1 MTICWFCE
9 SSEDE
14 IESLQFCLARVD
26 GYVLIHNLKP
36 GKHNMCCMF
45 EIEMEPCTQFE
56 LAFDNRNTIMRN
68 TMGFSC
74 VVL

>member
-1 MTICWFCE
+1 
-9 SSEDE
+9 
-14 IESLQFCLARVD
+14 
-26 GYVLIHNLKP
+26 
-36 GKHNMCCMF
+36 MCCMF